1 MLYALA
7 AVLINNAL
15 AGVIRVLGVLTSAPQ
30 LLRLALA
37 ILGLAAGQLR
47 LAFLA
52 IALTF
57 RRSTQREEDYPSRRT
72 ARQRGTR
79 SATTTTKQTPE
90 LRALHIF
97 IHAA

>member
-15 AGVIRVLGVLTSAPQ
+15 AGVIRVLGVLSSAPQ

-57 RRSTQREEDYPSRRT
+57 RRSTQREEDYPSRTWRDLEGGIANQT
-72 ARQRGTR
+72 LIPNPSAAARRHG
-79 SATTTTKQTPE
+79 A
-90 LRALHIF
+90 
-97 IHAA
+97 